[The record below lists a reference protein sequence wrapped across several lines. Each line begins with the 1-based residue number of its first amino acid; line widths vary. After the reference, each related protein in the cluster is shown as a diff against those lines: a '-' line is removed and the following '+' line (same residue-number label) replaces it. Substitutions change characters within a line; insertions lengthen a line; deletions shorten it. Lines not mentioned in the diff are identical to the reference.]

1 MGQLVR
7 EDEAVHGLALDA
19 GADDN
24 QACSPGAA
32 ARAEDRGLL
41 EAVAKNE
48 DVEAALH
55 QPRQSAHRSLAFGEQ
70 GTHLERARVTG
81 AVRVPHGRGLRV
93 EAFREPLDAQ
103 EVTEQRERLGL
114 LESLSERLAVLGGQ

>member
-41 EAVAKNE
+41 EAMPEDE

-55 QPRQSAHRSLAFGEQ
+55 QPRQPTQGSLAFGEQ
-70 GTHLERARVTG
+70 GTHLERARVAGT
-81 AVRVPHGRGLRV
+81 VCVPRGRGLRV

-103 EVTEQRERLGL
+103 EVSEQGERLGL
-114 LESLSERLAVLGGQ
+114 LESPRE